1 MADQTLAVAA
11 GDRLVVRRAI
21 ALPAI
26 CMKCGAVDRAIVR
39 RDRTFWFT
47 TPWLYALLALGPFGA
62 LGVLALTKT
71 AALSVP
77 LCAPCDARWNAGA
90 SARKIITSG
99 MVAITVAFALRP
111 LFVPGVGSHVASA
124 IVAVVGLALIV
135 GVQALTASRV
145 LRAASIDAE
154 RIALAGVHRAAI
166 DATCRSATPGPEVS
180 AHPTTR
186 LAVRLLVAHLLAY
199 TLAVAWAIAAIPIV
213 VRTLPLDIG
222 DDDAKIGALVLQ
234 KTLVPF
240 AGVWV
245 LVHLTALPWAF
256 TRAAARLKWTRAIF
270 VVAVAL
276 LFVASA
282 IVGGEAW
289 WKLVR
294 AS

>member
-1 MADQTLAVAA
+1 MVDQSLAVAA
-11 GDRLVVRRAI
+11 DDRLVVRRAI
-21 ALPAI
+21 SLPAI

-47 TPWLYALLALGPFGA
+47 PPWLYGLLTLGPFGA
-62 LGVLALTKT
+62 LGMLALTKT
-71 AALSVP
+71 AALRVP
-77 LCAPCDARWNAGA
+77 LCATCDARWNAGA
-90 SARKIITSG
+90 SARKIMTTG
-99 MVAITVAFALRP
+99 MVAITIAFALRP
-111 LFVPGVGSHVASA
+111 LFVPGVRANVVSA

-154 RIALAGVHRAAI
+154 RITLRGVHPAAI

-180 AHPTTR
+180 AQPTTR

-222 DDDAKIGALVLQ
+222 DDEAKIGALVLQ

-270 VVAVAL
+270 FAAVVL

-282 IVGGEAW
+282 IVGGDAW
-289 WKLVR
+289 RKLVR
-294 AS
+294 S